1 MPKSK
6 RLYFFCVFISL
17 LSVCCTEEVDLSLDT
32 TDETFNILV
41 VEATITNEF
50 KNHRVNLSRMD
61 TILDT
66 QIDSTFNPFTPG
78 RDIDRDLVKYERNA
92 QVLVENATGITYNF
106 NEISPGIYESSEPFA
121 AMEGQSYTLNILTS
135 DGKTYTSQPMAI
147 EGFLDVD
154 QLYAERMTNDDG
166 EEGIGIFID
175 NGQASGSVNNL
186 GFSYDETYKIVAPF
200 WDENDFKLSNYDP
213 CALPVPTYD
222 LEIVPRETE
231 QQVCYG
237 NQVSNSIILAENNTE
252 AGTGLNRYMIR
263 FLNQDDFM
271 ISHRYSIEVTQMVTG
286 SESFGFYEKLRNF
299 SQSGNVFSQV
309 QPGFIDGNITSVNG
323 NVDRVIGFFDVVSVS
338 KERIFFD
345 YVDFFP
351 GEPLPDYAVPC
362 VELSSPESHV
372 SYCFTGLTGGGC
384 PQSIIEQV
392 NLDLIT
398 YVRLNE
404 GLTVGV
410 CPGPYV
416 FVNKPCGDCTVLGS
430 NVKPDFWID

>member
-1 MPKSK
+1 MYKSK
-6 RLYFFCVFISL
+6 RFYIFLVFVGL
-17 LSVCCTEEVDLSLDT
+17 LTVCCTEEVDLGLESNAGVLD
-32 TDETFNILV
+32 ILV
-41 VEATITNEF
+41 VEATITDEL
-50 KNHRVNLSRMD
+50 KHQRVGLSRMD

-66 QIDSTFNPFTPG
+66 QIDSSFNPFVPS
-78 RDIDRDLVKYERNA
+78 RDIDRDLVNYERNA
-92 QVLVENATGITYNF
+92 QVSVESTGGTRYDF
-106 NEISPGIYESSEPFA
+106 NEVSPGIYESSEPFA
-121 AMEGQSYTLNILTS
+121 AVEGQSYTLNIFTS
-135 DGKTYTSQPMAI
+135 DGKTYTSEPMAI

-154 QLYAERMTNDDG
+154 MMYAERMTNNDG
-166 EEGIGIFID
+166 VEGIGIFID

-186 GFSYDETYKIVAPF
+186 RFSYDETYKIVAPF
-200 WDENDFKLSNYDP
+200 WDESDFKLSNYDP

-237 NQVSNSIILAENNTE
+237 NQVSNSIILAENNTVD
-252 AGTGLNRYMIR
+252 GTGLNRYMIR

-309 QPGFIDGNITSVNG
+309 QPGFIEGNISPANEEG
-323 NVDRVIGFFDVVSVS
+323 DRVIGFFDVVSVS

-345 YVDFFP
+345 YMDFFP
-351 GEPLPDYAVPC
+351 DRDLPPYVFNC
-362 VELSSPESHV
+362 LEQSTNESHR
-372 SYCFTGLTGGGC
+372 SYCDTGPSGGGGC

-392 NLDLIT
+392 NLGLIAYAGPNDIDIGPCPSE
-398 YVRLNE
+398 YV
-404 GLTVGV
+404 
-410 CPGPYV
+410 YV
-416 FVNKPCGDCTVLGS
+416 PRICGDCTLLGS

>member
-1 MPKSK
+1 MYKNK
-6 RLYFFCVFISL
+6 RFYIFLVFIGL
-17 LSVCCTEEVDLSLDT
+17 FTVCCTEEVDLGLENNAGVLD
-32 TDETFNILV
+32 ILV

-66 QIDSTFNPFTPG
+66 QIDSTFNPFTPE

-92 QVLVENATGITYNF
+92 RVSVENSTGTTYIF
-106 NEISPGIYESSEPFA
+106 NEISPGIYESAETFA

-135 DGKTYTSQPMAI
+135 DGKTYTSEPMAI

-154 QLYAERMTNDDG
+154 QLYAERMTNDHG

-175 NGQASGSVNNL
+175 NGQGSGSVNNL
-186 GFSYDETYKIVAPF
+186 RFSYDETYKIVAPF
-200 WDENDFKLSNYDP
+200 WDESDFKLSNYDP

-237 NQVSNSIILAENNTE
+237 NQVSNSIILAENNTVD
-252 AGTGLNRYMIR
+252 GTGFNRYMIR
-263 FLNQDDFM
+263 FLDQDDFM

-299 SQSGNVFSQV
+299 SQSENIFSQV
-309 QPGFIDGNITSVNG
+309 QPGFIEGNISPANG
-323 NVDRVIGFFDVVSVS
+323 EGDRVIGFFDVVSVS

-345 YVDFFP
+345 YMDFFP
-351 GEPLPDYAVPC
+351 NRDLPPYVFNC
-362 VELSSPESHV
+362 LEQSTNESHV
-372 SYCFTGLTGGGC
+372 SYCFTGMQGPNPC

-392 NLDLIT
+392 NLGLISYAGPNT
-398 YVRLNE
+398 EDIGPCPSEYV
-404 GLTVGV
+404 
-410 CPGPYV
+410 YV
-416 FVNKPCGDCTVLGS
+416 PRICGDCTVLGS